1 MKVEISDSMVLEMIY
16 EALINEA
23 VRIEDLG
30 RSGNPLA
37 DDNMRIQIFR
47 QVAGNRKLSL
57 TPEVTTP
64 EVTSPEVTSP
74 EATCRSILMGMAA
87 RHESCKK
94 LYLIKTLRETTGMS
108 LRDSKD
114 MVEKIAAEMGLDFNT
129 SA

>member
-57 TPEVTTP
+57 TP